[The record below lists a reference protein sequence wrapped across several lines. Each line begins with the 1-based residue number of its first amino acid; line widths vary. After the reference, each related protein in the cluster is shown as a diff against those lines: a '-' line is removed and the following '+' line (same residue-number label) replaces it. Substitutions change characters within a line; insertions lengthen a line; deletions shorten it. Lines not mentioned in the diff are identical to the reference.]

1 MEKNYDNAAADIAY
15 VRSEL
20 SRLVKDPELSA
31 ILGDE
36 AVERMS
42 KWDSVIGQKMDQ
54 PFSLMV
60 IGDFKRGKSTIIN
73 AILGRSIAPVNVAP
87 ETFTINCISYGERPS
102 VEAVLKNGKRVTLT
116 QDDLSRDRLS
126 GLLDFFPGELD
137 YLDVRSDAP
146 ILKEIQ
152 IVDTPGLSDLDDLDN
167 QVKDFLIKADA
178 VIYVASALSPFS
190 ESEQYF
196 IASHIVPQNFS
207 KVFVLVNMIDA
218 MNSMEDIE
226 KIIDRISEKC
236 SQIIPYA
243 EVYGI
248 SGIDEYRRKI
258 GLIRPDI
265 KGFQDYYENQ
275 FLKFEL
281 ALSREIIVQ
290 KDTIRT
296 QRVFSMLRLMLSDTL
311 NRLNMISDMVKMD
324 RQKLDELSVDF
335 EHECTTLAAALESQ
349 KPKIILSITE
359 MMQEAEHWMYEF
371 FTKLREDILACR
383 TTANDEDV
391 ERHFYSYL
399 MDKVGEAYRK
409 CLEIHQSRLND
420 IIDDMAAELSR
431 KLGIANLAGARISCS
446 ETVNVNTI
454 VADKVKAEAS
464 HGADRE
470 MGFPSTTM
478 PFFRNILKKKR
489 QSEIIDSALENYDDI
504 RNNTIKD
511 LKDCYSNLEKFAMS
525 QLDDI
530 YRTQVDVGR
539 ETVNQAMEMART
551 SSDAE
556 KIVKNLEKASEIVI
570 GAVSVL
576 KKYD

>member
-1 MEKNYDNAAADIAY
+1 MEKNYDNAAADISY

-20 SRLVKDPELSA
+20 SRLIEDPELSA
-31 ILGDE
+31 ILGE
-36 AVERMS
+36 EVVERMS
-42 KWDSVIGQKMDQ
+42 KWDSIIGKKMDE

-73 AILGRSIAPVNVAP
+73 AILGRSVAPVNVAP
-87 ETFTINCISYGERPS
+87 ETFTVNCISYGERPS

-116 QDDLSRDRLS
+116 SDDLMRERLNS
-126 GLLDFFPGELD
+126 LLDFFPGELE
-137 YLDVRSDAP
+137 YIDVRSDAP

-152 IVDTPGLSDLDDLDN
+152 IVDTPGLSDLDDLDQ

-196 IASHIVPQNFS
+196 IASNIVPQNFG

-218 MNSMEDIE
+218 MNTMEDI
-226 KIIDRISEKC
+226 DRIVTRIRDKC
-236 SQIIPYA
+236 AQIIPGA

-258 GLIRPDI
+258 GLNRPDI

-296 QRVFSMLRLMLSDTL
+296 QRVFSMLRLMLTDTL
-311 NRLNMISDMVKMD
+311 NRLNMISDMLKMD
-324 RQKLDELSVDF
+324 RQNLDKLSVDF
-335 EHECTTLAAALESQ
+335 ERECTTLAAALESQ

-359 MMQEAEHWMYEF
+359 MMQEAEYWMYQF

-383 TTANDEDV
+383 TTAKDEEV

-409 CLEIHQSRLND
+409 CLEIHHSKLND
-420 IIDDMAAELSR
+420 VINDMGGELSR
-431 KLGIANLAGARISCS
+431 KLGIANLASARISCS
-446 ETVNVNTI
+446 ETVNVNTF
-454 VADKVKAEAS
+454 VADKVKEAAS
-464 HGADRE
+464 QGADRE

-511 LKDCYSNLEKFAMS
+511 LKDCYKNLEEFAMS
-525 QLDDI
+525 QLDEI
-530 YRTQVDVGR
+530 YHTQVEVGR
-539 ETVNQAMEMART
+539 ETVAQAMEMAK
-551 SSDAE
+551 SSKDSE
-556 KIVKNLEKASEIVI
+556 MMSKNLERASEIVI
-570 GAVSVL
+570 GAVGVL
-576 KKYD
+576 KKY

>member
-1 MEKNYDNAAADIAY
+1 MEKNYDNASADIEF

-20 SRLVKDPELSA
+20 LRLINDRQLAS
-31 ILGDE
+31 ILGEE

-42 KWDSVIGQKMDQ
+42 KWDNVITKKMDQ

-60 IGDFKRGKSTIIN
+60 TGDFKRGKSTVIN
-73 AILGRSIAPVNVAP
+73 AILGRSVAPVNVAP
-87 ETFTINCISYGERPS
+87 ETLTVNCISYGENPA

-116 QDDLSRDRLS
+116 SDDLVRERLLS
-126 GLLDFFPGELD
+126 LLDFFPGELD
-137 YLDVRSDAP
+137 YIDVKSDAP

-152 IVDTPGLSDLDDLDN
+152 IVDTPGLSDLDDLDM

-178 VIYVASALSPFS
+178 LIYVASALSPFS
-190 ESEQYF
+190 ESEQFF
-196 IASHIVPQNFS
+196 IAESIVPQNFS

-218 MNSMEDIE
+218 MDTMEDIE
-226 KIIDRISEKC
+226 KITDRIREKC
-236 SQIIPYA
+236 SRIIPGA

-258 GLIRPDI
+258 GLNRPDI

-281 ALSREIIVQ
+281 ALKREIIVQ

-296 QRVFSMLRLMLSDTL
+296 QRVFSMLRLMLTDTL
-311 NRLNMISDMVKMD
+311 NRLNMISDMMKMD
-324 RQKLDELSVDF
+324 RQKLDKLAVDF
-335 EHECTTLAAALESQ
+335 EKECTTLAAALDSQ

-383 TTANDEDV
+383 TTAKDEDV
-391 ERHFYSYL
+391 ERHFYAYL

-409 CLEIHQSRLND
+409 CLEIHHSRLND
-420 IIDDMAAELSR
+420 VINDMGCELSR
-431 KLGIANLAGARISCS
+431 KLGIANLASARISCS
-446 ETVNVNTI
+446 ESVNVNTF
-454 VADKVKAEAS
+454 VADKIREAAS
-464 HGADRE
+464 QGAGRE
-470 MGFPSTTM
+470 VGFPSAAI
-478 PFFRNILKKKR
+478 PFFKNIMRNKQ

-511 LKDCYSNLEKFAMS
+511 LKECYKSLEEFAMS
-525 QLDDI
+525 QLDEM
-530 YRTQVDVGR
+530 YHTQVDVGR
-539 ETVNQAMEMART
+539 ETVAQAMEMAQ
-551 SSDAE
+551 S
-556 KIVKNLEKASEIVI
+556 KNDSELIGKSLEKASAIVV
-570 GAVSVL
+570 GAVNVL
-576 KKYD
+576 KKY

>member
-1 MEKNYDNAAADIAY
+1 MEKNYDNAAADIEY

-31 ILGDE
+31 ILGEE

-42 KWDSVIGQKMDQ
+42 KWDNIIGKKIDE

-60 IGDFKRGKSTIIN
+60 VGDFKRGKSTIIN

-87 ETFTINCISYGERPS
+87 ETFTVNCISYGESPS
-102 VEAVLKNGKRVTLT
+102 VEAVLRNGKRVTLT
-116 QDDLSRDRLS
+116 QDDLSRKRLA

-137 YLDVRSDAP
+137 YIDVRSDAP

-167 QVKDFLIKADA
+167 QVKDFLVKADA
-178 VIYVASALSPFS
+178 VIYVATALSPFS

-196 IASHIVPQNFS
+196 IAGNIVPQNFG

-218 MNSMEDIE
+218 MNSMEDI
-226 KIIDRISEKC
+226 DRVIGRIQEKC
-236 SQIIPYA
+236 AQIIPNA

-258 GLIRPDI
+258 GLNRPDI

-296 QRVFSMLRLMLSDTL
+296 QRVFSMLRLMMTDTL
-311 NRLNMISDMVKMD
+311 NRLNMISDMMKMD
-324 RQKLDELSVDF
+324 REKLDKLSVDF
-335 EHECTTLAAALESQ
+335 ERECTTLAAALEGQ

-383 TTANDEDV
+383 TTADDEDV

-420 IIDDMAAELSR
+420 VINDMGAELSR
-431 KLGIANLAGARISCS
+431 KLGIANLASASISCS
-446 ETVNVNTI
+446 ETVNVNTF
-454 VADKVKAEAS
+454 VADKVKAAAS
-464 HGADRE
+464 QGADRE

-478 PFFRNILKKKR
+478 PFFHNILKKKR

-511 LKDCYSNLEKFAMS
+511 LKSCYTNLEEFAAS
-525 QLDDI
+525 QLNDI
-530 YRTQVDVGR
+530 YQTQVDVGR
-539 ETVNQAMEMART
+539 ETVAQAMEMAK
-551 SSDAE
+551 SSKDSE
-556 KIVKNLEKASEIVI
+556 MLSKNLERASEIVI
-570 GAVSVL
+570 NAVNVL
-576 KKYD
+576 KKY

>member
-1 MEKNYDNAAADIAY
+1 MEKNYDNAAADISY

-31 ILGDE
+31 ILGE
-36 AVERMS
+36 EVVERMS
-42 KWDSVIGQKMDQ
+42 KWDSIIGKKMDE

-73 AILGRSIAPVNVAP
+73 AILGRSVAPVNVAP
-87 ETFTINCISYGERPS
+87 ETFTVNCISYGERPS

-116 QDDLSRDRLS
+116 SDDLMRERLNS
-126 GLLDFFPGELD
+126 LLDFFPGELE
-137 YLDVRSDAP
+137 YIDVRSDAP

-152 IVDTPGLSDLDDLDN
+152 IVDTPGLSDLDDLDQ

-190 ESEQYF
+190 DSEQYF
-196 IASHIVPQNFS
+196 IASNIVPQNFG

-218 MNSMEDIE
+218 MNTMEDI
-226 KIIDRISEKC
+226 DRIVTRIRDKC
-236 SQIIPYA
+236 AQIIPGA

-258 GLIRPDI
+258 GLNRPDI

-296 QRVFSMLRLMLSDTL
+296 QRVFSMLRLMLTDTL
-311 NRLNMISDMVKMD
+311 NRLNMISDMLKMD
-324 RQKLDELSVDF
+324 RQNLDKLSVDF
-335 EHECTTLAAALESQ
+335 ERECTTLAAALESQ

-359 MMQEAEHWMYEF
+359 MMQEAEYWMYQF

-383 TTANDEDV
+383 TTAKDEEV

-409 CLEIHQSRLND
+409 CLEIHHSKLND
-420 IIDDMAAELSR
+420 VINDMGGELSR
-431 KLGIANLAGARISCS
+431 KLGIANLASARISCS
-446 ETVNVNTI
+446 ETVNVNTF
-454 VADKVKAEAS
+454 VADKVKEAAS
-464 HGADRE
+464 QGADRE

-511 LKDCYSNLEKFAMS
+511 LKGCYKNLEEFAIS
-525 QLDDI
+525 QLDEI
-530 YRTQVDVGR
+530 YHTQVEVGR
-539 ETVNQAMEMART
+539 ETVAQAMEMAK
-551 SSDAE
+551 SSKDSE
-556 KIVKNLEKASEIVI
+556 MMSKNLERASEIVI
-570 GAVSVL
+570 GAVGVL
-576 KKYD
+576 KKY

>member
-1 MEKNYDNAAADIAY
+1 MEKNYDNAAADISY

-31 ILGDE
+31 ILGE
-36 AVERMS
+36 EVVERMS
-42 KWDSVIGQKMDQ
+42 KWDSIIGKKMDE

-87 ETFTINCISYGERPS
+87 ETFTVNCISYGERPS

-116 QDDLSRDRLS
+116 SDDLMRERLNS
-126 GLLDFFPGELD
+126 LLDFFPGELE
-137 YLDVRSDAP
+137 YIDVRSDAP

-152 IVDTPGLSDLDDLDN
+152 IVDTPGLSDLDDLDQ

-196 IASHIVPQNFS
+196 IASNIVPQNFG

-218 MNSMEDIE
+218 MNTMEDI
-226 KIIDRISEKC
+226 DRIVTRIRDKC
-236 SQIIPYA
+236 AQIIPGA

-258 GLIRPDI
+258 GLNRPDI

-296 QRVFSMLRLMLSDTL
+296 QRVFSMLRLMLTDTL
-311 NRLNMISDMVKMD
+311 NRLNMISDMLKMD
-324 RQKLDELSVDF
+324 RQNLDKLSVDF
-335 EHECTTLAAALESQ
+335 ERECTTLAAALESQ

-359 MMQEAEHWMYEF
+359 MMQEAEYWMYQF

-383 TTANDEDV
+383 TTAKDEEV

-409 CLEIHQSRLND
+409 CLEIHHSKLND
-420 IIDDMAAELSR
+420 VINDMGGELSR
-431 KLGIANLAGARISCS
+431 KLGIANLASARISCS
-446 ETVNVNTI
+446 ETVNVNTF
-454 VADKVKAEAS
+454 VADKVKEAAS
-464 HGADRE
+464 QGADRE

-511 LKDCYSNLEKFAMS
+511 LKDCYKNLEEFAMS
-525 QLDDI
+525 QLDEI
-530 YRTQVDVGR
+530 YHTQVEVGR
-539 ETVNQAMEMART
+539 ETVAQAMEMAK
-551 SSDAE
+551 SSKDSE
-556 KIVKNLEKASEIVI
+556 MMSKNLERASEIVI
-570 GAVSVL
+570 GAVGVL
-576 KKYD
+576 KKY

>member
-1 MEKNYDNAAADIAY
+1 MENKYDNAASDIDL

-20 SRLVKDPELSA
+20 SRLVNDPEISA
-31 ILGDE
+31 VLGDE
-36 AVERMS
+36 VVQRMS
-42 KWDSVIGQKMDQ
+42 KWDSIIGKKMNE

-60 IGDFKRGKSTIIN
+60 AGDFKRGKSTIIN

-87 ETFTINCISYGERPS
+87 ETFTVNRISYGESPS
-102 VEAVLKNGKRVTLT
+102 VEAVLTNGKRVTLT
-116 QDDLSRDRLS
+116 QDDLSRERLS
-126 GLLDFFPGELD
+126 GLLDFFPGQLE
-137 YLDVRSDAP
+137 YIDVKSDAP

-190 ESEQYF
+190 ESEQFF
-196 IASHIVPQNFS
+196 IAENIVPQNFS

-218 MNSMEDIE
+218 MNTMEDIE
-226 KIIDRISEKC
+226 RIIGRIREKC
-236 SQIIPYA
+236 AQIIPNA

-258 GLIRPDI
+258 GLNRPDI

-296 QRVFSMLRLMLSDTL
+296 QRVFSMLRLMLTDTL
-311 NRLNMISDMVKMD
+311 NRLNMISDMIKMD
-324 RQKLDELSVDF
+324 RQKLDKLSVDF
-335 EHECTTLAAALESQ
+335 EKECTTLAAALESQ

-359 MMQEAEHWMYEF
+359 MMQEAEYWMYAF
-371 FTKLREDILACR
+371 FSKLREDILACR
-383 TTANDEDV
+383 TTSNDEDV

-409 CLEIHQSRLND
+409 CIEIHQSRLNE
-420 IIDDMAAELSR
+420 IINDMGAELSR
-431 KLGIANLAGARISCS
+431 KLGIANLAAMRISCS
-446 ETVNVNTI
+446 ETVNVNSF
-454 VADKVKAEAS
+454 VADKVKEAAS
-464 HGADRE
+464 QGTDRE
-470 MGFPSTTM
+470 LGFPSTTM
-478 PFFRNILKKKR
+478 SSFRNILKKKQ

-511 LKDCYSNLEKFAMS
+511 LKDCYKNFEEFAME

-539 ETVNQAMEMART
+539 ETVSQAMEMAKSNKDT
-551 SSDAE
+551 E
-556 KIVKNLEKASEIVI
+556 MLTKNLEKASEIVI
-570 GAVSVL
+570 GAVGVL
-576 KKYD
+576 KKY